1 MKRQAPPT
9 LLFSSLSAKIA
20 LYEEVL
26 KSARRYHDEAKVI
39 GADCNADCPA
49 RKRVQS
55 FSLIPALED
64 MDESFLLDYCS
75 KLELTHVIPTRDGEL
90 EFWANHQDRLAE
102 HGVQVMLSSPQ
113 AIRICKDK
121 LLFFQS
127 MAKSPTPA
135 IATAEKIAGIESER
149 FVVKERTG
157 AAAESIGINLSREQ
171 AVIHA
176 EKLEMPIFQP
186 MVSGSEFSAETWIDA
201 DGNAHGMV
209 LRWRTKIIN
218 GESHESEIFENR
230 EWEES
235 MRKTFKTVE
244 GLSGH
249 VLGQALVDGNGE
261 LHLIEINPRLGG
273 ASPLALAAGLNSIE
287 WFLLQS
293 EGFENDIPALPS
305 INKHLRLKKADGE
318 VEISS

>member
-9 LLFSSLSAKIA
+9 LLFTSLSAKIA

-26 KSARRYHDEAKVI
+26 KSARRYNDQAKVI
-39 GADCNADCPA
+39 GADCNADCLA
-49 RKRVQS
+49 RKKVQS
-55 FSLIPALED
+55 FSLIPAIEE
-64 MDESFLLDYCS
+64 MDEAFLLEYCR

-90 EFWANHQDRLAE
+90 EFWANHRQHLAE

-127 MAKSPTPA
+127 MTNSPVPA
-135 IATAEKIAGIESER
+135 ISTAEKIAGIESER
-149 FVVKERTG
+149 FVVKERAG
-157 AAAESIGINLSREQ
+157 AASESIGLNLSREQ

-176 EKLEMPIFQP
+176 EKLEMPVFQP
-186 MVSGSEFSAETWIDA
+186 MISGSEFSAETWIDS
-201 DGNAHGMV
+201 DGNPHGMV

-230 EWEES
+230 AWEES
-235 MRKTFKTVE
+235 MRKTFKAVE

-249 VLGQALVDGNGE
+249 VLGQALVDANRE

-293 EGFENDIPALPS
+293 EGFENDIPELPT
-305 INKHLRLKKADGE
+305 INKRLKLRKANGE
-318 VEISS
+318 VKISS

>member
-64 MDESFLLDYCS
+64 MDEAFLLDYCS

-90 EFWANHQDRLAE
+90 EFWANHQERLAE

-127 MAKSPTPA
+127 MAKSPIPA

-149 FVVKERTG
+149 FVVKERSG
-157 AAAESIGINLSREQ
+157 AAAESIGVNLSREQ

-186 MVSGSEFSAETWIDA
+186 MVSGSEFSAETWIDGG
-201 DGNAHGMV
+201 GNAHGMV

-235 MRKTFKTVE
+235 MRKTFKAVE

-293 EGFENDIPALPS
+293 EGFENDIPELPS
-305 INKHLRLKKADGE
+305 INKHLRLKKANGE

>member
-26 KSARRYHDEAKVI
+26 KSARRHHDEAKVI

-55 FSLIPALED
+55 FSLIPAIED
-64 MDESFLLDYCS
+64 MDEAFLLDYCS

-90 EFWANHQDRLAE
+90 EFWANHQERLAE
-102 HGVQVMLSSPQ
+102 NGVQVMISSPQ
-113 AIRICKDK
+113 AIRMCKDK
-121 LLFFQS
+121 LLFFQA
-127 MAKSPTPA
+127 MAKSPIPA

-157 AAAESIGINLSREQ
+157 SAAESIGINLSREQ

-186 MVSGSEFSAETWIDA
+186 MVSGSEFSAETWIGS

-209 LRWRTKIIN
+209 LRWRTKIIK

-235 MRKTFKTVE
+235 MRKTFKAVE

-293 EGFENDIPALPS
+293 EGFENDIPKLPS
-305 INKHLRLKKADGE
+305 INNRLRLRKADGE
-318 VEISS
+318 VKISS